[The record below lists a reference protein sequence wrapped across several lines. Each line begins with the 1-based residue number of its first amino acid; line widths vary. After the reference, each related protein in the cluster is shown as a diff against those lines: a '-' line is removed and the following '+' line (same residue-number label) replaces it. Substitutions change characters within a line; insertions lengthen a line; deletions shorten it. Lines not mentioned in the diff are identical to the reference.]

1 MRCKKEPGTVDPVI
15 DRRESRCARRERA
28 PCPVGASRIKAEAEA
43 VPDPGT
49 HGIRRGGLAGFT
61 LLELMFAVAV
71 VAILTALAVG
81 QFSKYVD
88 RARNATAQGDIAMMQ
103 VEIERYQTG
112 HDGALPDSL
121 SNIGRPAFLDPW
133 QHPYI
138 YTKLAGVHGHGSARK
153 DHRLNPINSDYDLFS
168 AGKNGVF
175 KPQVSQK
182 DSLDDIIRAR
192 DGGFVGLAAE
202 F

>member
-1 MRCKKEPGTVDPVI
+1 MRCKEELDTVDPVI
-15 DRRESRCARRERA
+15 EPRKPHCVHRRRAAGIHRLETTSEPRAHGLRRRAR
-28 PCPVGASRIKAEAEA
+28 
-43 VPDPGT
+43 
-49 HGIRRGGLAGFT
+49 AGFT

-71 VAILTALAVG
+71 IAILTTLAIG

-112 HDGALPDSL
+112 HGGALPDSL
-121 SNIGRPAFLDPW
+121 SDIGRPAFLDPW
-133 QHPYI
+133 QQPYF
-138 YTKLAGVHGHGSARK
+138 YTKLAGVNGHGAARK
-153 DHRLNPINSDYDLFS
+153 DHKLNPINSDYDLFS

>member
-1 MRCKKEPGTVDPVI
+1 MIDPREPRWAL
-15 DRRESRCARRERA
+15 RRELA
-28 PCPVGASRIKAEAEA
+28 PCPDVLRIKSET
-43 VPDPGT
+43 VSDPSM
-49 HGIRRGGLAGFT
+49 HGIRQGGRAGFT

-71 VAILTALAVG
+71 IAILTTLAVG

-88 RARNATAQGDIAMMQ
+88 RARNATAQGDIATMQ
-103 VEIERYQTG
+103 VEIERYQNR

-121 SNIGRPAFLDPW
+121 SDIGRTAFPDPW
-133 QHPYI
+133 QQAYF
-138 YTKLAGVHGHGSARK
+138 YTKLAGVNGHGGARK
-153 DHRLNPINSDYDLFS
+153 DHKLNPINSDYDLFS

-192 DGGFVGLAAE
+192 DGGFIGLAEE

>member
-1 MRCKKEPGTVDPVI
+1 MRCKKELDTVDLVI
-15 DRRESRCARRERA
+15 DPREPRCARRRA
-28 PCPVGASRIKAEAEA
+28 ARIRKPETVSVLSA
-43 VPDPGT
+43 
-49 HGIRRGGLAGFT
+49 HGLRRRARAGFT

-71 VAILTALAVG
+71 IAILTTLAVG

-88 RARNATAQGDIAMMQ
+88 RARNATAQGDIATMQ

-121 SNIGRPAFLDPW
+121 SDIGRAVFLDPW
-133 QHPYI
+133 QQPYFF
-138 YTKLAGVHGHGSARK
+138 TKLAGVNGYGSARK
-153 DHRLNPINSDYDLFS
+153 DHKLNPINSDYDLFS

-192 DGGFVGLAAE
+192 DGGFIGLAEE